1 MPMENKSLFQIIE
14 NLKKTYSRLSKIR
27 IPTNARLFLN
37 DDKKLCTVEVM
48 YSQRSVEIDAI
59 LKQRRMIFF
68 DSLINNPVTFT
79 SYIGKSD
86 NKTIYNDDNK
96 KKAVFF
102 SEKENDEERHF
113 IQLIDNL
120 NESVIN
126 TFDLSSSK
134 VHGKPILSN
143 EFGTFSLSSDGSKIL
158 YAAEKKHK
166 ASKYFDGDIDWNDE
180 KKLIESNVGQKFILN
195 ESFGEQLN
203 EIFRPVL
210 CLLNVKE
217 GKIEVIDE
225 IIKGENSSPLF
236 SLLTF
241 DSKFIISFVLP
252 QMQLKEGRIF
262 CNNRSGKLVIYD
274 IETKESNVII
284 ENKSIECLINSP
296 CGRFVYFMMREPL
309 GPHNTC
315 LSLNQLNLETKE
327 IREIIPQKDLE
338 NIEDDNVF
346 PGFFMPS
353 YGQRSWSKD
362 GKRLIISTLW
372 KCKVEIVSVNIAS
385 KSVEKLTNLPET
397 NGSWSLYDVYDDYII
412 SSVSSPNMVPTMYA
426 GKLNDTTTV
435 EWKCLEN
442 LGNKNF
448 AEDEKLIDND
458 YERLCFDRGNGK
470 YECIFIKPRNAKEL
484 NLAVCV
490 HGGPHGASLLSMPR
504 RDVQLMLNNGYAV
517 LLVNYHGSLG
527 YGKSFVEAL
536 PGKCGTLEVDE
547 IHHAKNEI
555 LNLYPNINKNN
566 VCLFGGSHGGFAVT
580 SLIGRYPNDFKACVA
595 LNPVLDFQTT
605 HDISDIPDWA
615 VYESLNR
622 NYNWEKYLTLE
633 EREQMFLKSPI
644 SLVEK
649 VKTPYLLLVGEK
661 DLRVVPHY
669 RPYIRTLLARNVPC
683 KILTY
688 PKSNHPLQE
697 VDAEADYSINTI
709 LWFMGI
715 H

>member
-1 MPMENKSLFQIIE
+1 
-14 NLKKTYSRLSKIR
+14 
-27 IPTNARLFLN
+27 
-37 DDKKLCTVEVM
+37 
-48 YSQRSVEIDAI
+48 
-59 LKQRRMIFF
+59 
-68 DSLINNPVTFT
+68 
-79 SYIGKSD
+79 
-86 NKTIYNDDNK
+86 
-96 KKAVFF
+96 
-102 SEKENDEERHF
+102 
-113 IQLIDNL
+113 
-120 NESVIN
+120 
-126 TFDLSSSK
+126 
-134 VHGKPILSN
+134 
-143 EFGTFSLSSDGSKIL
+143 
-158 YAAEKKHK
+158 
-166 ASKYFDGDIDWNDE
+166 
-180 KKLIESNVGQKFILN
+180 
-195 ESFGEQLN
+195 
-203 EIFRPVL
+203 
-210 CLLNVKE
+210 
-217 GKIEVIDE
+217 
-225 IIKGENSSPLF
+225 
-236 SLLTF
+236 
-241 DSKFIISFVLP
+241 
-252 QMQLKEGRIF
+252 
-262 CNNRSGKLVIYD
+262 
-274 IETKESNVII
+274 
-284 ENKSIECLINSP
+284 
-296 CGRFVYFMMREPL
+296 MMREPF

-346 PGFFMPS
+346 PGIFMPS

-362 GKRLIISTLW
+362 GKRLIFSTLW

-385 KSVEKLTNLPET
+385 KSVKKLTNLLET
-397 NGSWSLYDVYDDYII
+397 KGSWSLYDVYDDYII

-470 YECIFIKPRNAKEL
+470 YECIFIKPRNVKEL

-490 HGGPHGASLLSMPR
+490 HGGPHVASLLSMPR
-504 RDVQLMLNNGYAV
+504 RDEQLMLNNGYAV

-669 RPYIRTLLARNVPC
+669 RPYIRTLLARKVPC

-688 PKSNHPLQE
+688 PKSNHPLKE

>member
-1 MPMENKSLFQIIE
+1 MPTENKSRFQIIE

-48 YSQRSVEIDAI
+48 YSQRSVEIYAF
-59 LKQRRMIFF
+59 LRQRRMIFF

-79 SYIGKSD
+79 SYIGKKD

-102 SEKENDEERHF
+102 SEKVNDEERHF

-134 VHGKPILSN
+134 VHGEPILSS
-143 EFGTFSLSSDGSKIL
+143 EFGTFSLSLDGSKIL

-166 ASKYFDGDIDWNDE
+166 ASKYFDSDIDWNDE

-203 EIFRPVL
+203 GIFRPVL

-252 QMQLKEGRIF
+252 QMQLKEGKIF
-262 CNNRSGKLVIYD
+262 CNNRSGKLVIYN

-296 CGRFVYFMMREPL
+296 CGRFVYFMMREPF
-309 GPHNTC
+309 GPHDTC
-315 LSLNQLNLETKE
+315 LSLIQLNLGTKE

-372 KCKVEIVSVNIAS
+372 KCKEEIVSVNIAS
-385 KSVEKLTNLPET
+385 KSVKKLTNLPET
-397 NGSWSLYDVYDDYII
+397 KGSWSLYDVYEDYII
-412 SSVSSPNMVPTMYA
+412 SSVSSPNMAPTMYA

-470 YECIFIKPRNAKEL
+470 YECIFIKPRNVKEL

-490 HGGPHGASLLSMPR
+490 HGGPHGKFCKTFFSIFSL
-504 RDVQLMLNNGYAV
+504 Y
-517 LLVNYHGSLG
+517 
-527 YGKSFVEAL
+527 
-536 PGKCGTLEVDE
+536 
-547 IHHAKNEI
+547 
-555 LNLYPNINKNN
+555 NI
-566 VCLFGGSHGGFAVT
+566 
-580 SLIGRYPNDFKACVA
+580 
-595 LNPVLDFQTT
+595 
-605 HDISDIPDWA
+605 
-615 VYESLNR
+615 
-622 NYNWEKYLTLE
+622 
-633 EREQMFLKSPI
+633 
-644 SLVEK
+644 
-649 VKTPYLLLVGEK
+649 
-661 DLRVVPHY
+661 
-669 RPYIRTLLARNVPC
+669 C
-683 KILTY
+683 KKI
-688 PKSNHPLQE
+688 
-697 VDAEADYSINTI
+697 TI
-709 LWFMGI
+709 L
-715 H
+715 